1 MRTTESPAQAT
12 PLHGIVGQVA
22 AEVAAPLTRA
32 LERVHALLAGQT
44 LERAELQALSDEVA
58 HARRIGIL
66 GQQIARLAA
75 GAVRQVPEPLDLT
88 RTLLELLDEH
98 RQTVGSSGTE
108 VRDTLADAMVLG
120 DVSLAGTL
128 LRAML
133 DWASEIALTAIDLR
147 LDARPAAAQAV
158 LICRFTR
165 QPHAADEREPLAWH
179 LMQFAAQAMEA
190 KLQLETTP
198 TQTLLVVQFERLVP
212 MPAAAAQAAASD
224 ARLLAGRQVLVMAP
238 ERDIRNQV
246 RVAVQGLDLMVDYV
260 TSVDAARDY
269 CADGLP
275 HAVVYASTLAGAPL
289 DRLRRALLSG
299 EAGAP
304 PFIEIA
310 PQGHG
315 FEPVSPGET
324 AIAKVGLDGLAQALP
339 AALVIELSRRR

>member
-1 MRTTESPAQAT
+1 MKTTESPARTAT
-12 PLHGIVGQVA
+12 LHDIVGQVA

-32 LERVHALLAGQT
+32 LERVHALVAGQT
-44 LERAELQALSDEVA
+44 LSAEELQALNDEVA

-66 GQQIARLAA
+66 GQQIARLAS
-75 GAVRQVPEPLDLT
+75 GVVRQVQEPLDLT
-88 RTLLELLDEH
+88 RALLELLDEH
-98 RQTVGSSGTE
+98 RQAAGATDIE
-108 VRDTLADAMVLG
+108 FQDTLANATVMG
-120 DVSLAGTL
+120 DTSLASTL

-133 DWASEIALTAIDLR
+133 DWCSECALTPAELR
-147 LDARPAAAQAV
+147 LDTRPSAAQAV
-158 LICRFTR
+158 LICRFSR
-165 QPHAADEREPLAWH
+165 RPHAADAREPLAWH
-179 LMQFAAQAMEA
+179 LMQFAADSMGVR
-190 KLQLETTP
+190 LNLDTTS
-198 TQTLLVVQFERLVP
+198 TQTTLTALFERLVI
-212 MPAAAAQAAASD
+212 MPGADAQPTSAD

-238 ERDIRNQV
+238 DRDIRNQV
-246 RVAVQGLDLMVDYV
+246 RLAVQGLDLMVDYV

-289 DRLRRALLSG
+289 DRLRRALLD

-310 PQGHG
+310 AQGHG
-315 FEPVSPGET
+315 FEPVAPGDT